1 MSINQSQA
9 NAIATA
15 VGPEAQKNI
24 QRYVQ
29 ARVEAA
35 ARAGLFS
42 IFVDYDLSGTAGY
55 ELGLLGFGITQS
67 GNQWVVD
74 WSGSAPPPVPPIPGP
89 TYVIPPVNGGT
100 GINSYA
106 IGDLIIATAATTLA
120 NLAIGA
126 ANTVLTSSGSLP
138 QWGLLTDN
146 NISTTADITLS
157 KVNGGT
163 ANRLIASTGP
173 LNRLAVL
180 PAIAANRLLQSDVNG
195 LPVAL
200 PAITPDR
207 LLASNASG
215 LPTALAAITPGHV
228 LYADA
233 NGLPVGEAVLAKSRG
248 GAGADMSAVT
258 FPSTGTLVTEAGAH
272 VLTNKDYDGGTA
284 SNTRRL
290 TVPKNTLSALQGLTR
305 KEATLLFASDIGKLY
320 VDDGTNLSAVGAGS
334 GSINYCTN
342 PDAEAS
348 ITGWTRY
355 KDSAL
360 PAPEDGAG
368 GTPNITWERTTTSPL
383 DGQGSFLLTKDTVNR
398 QGEGV
403 AFDFTIAP
411 ADLGKQLTV
420 SFVSQSNSGYVAN
433 DVLVYVIAD
442 PSGTPEVIQL
452 TPAGIPKA
460 DSTGGALYTG
470 TFQAGPTATSYRLC
484 FHVATNNAASYEL
497 KIDRVSIAPSPVAF
511 AAAVTDPTPYT
522 PTLNS
527 NTGVAANNA
536 RWWRAGRYMMIEG
549 AVRYNGTGAASTFT
563 VALPAGYTIDSSSF
577 FGGNDV
583 YSQVVGF
590 WGWYDSVGSTASRG
604 GVCWIEPGTPNI
616 VRFIRNDNSSY
627 PQSSDF
633 GAGDRILYHLRVP
646 IAGWGS
652 NVQIGSYDGRTVS
665 ARYTGTAMSGS
676 FTAANDLKYNNRIYD
691 THDAY
696 NTSTGLFTAP
706 VAGYYRVSGV
716 CTLSATT
723 TANSSFTE
731 VLIYKNG
738 SLYGRLAADL
748 AQLSTAGYTFVVP
761 AGSTLVQCNAG
772 DTISLRVNT
781 SGTISSISFNN
792 SANHNYIDIELVPG
806 RSTLAAADTVAFAA
820 TKASGSAANGTA
832 DVTSYTTEFDT
843 TGSFNASSG
852 VFTAPTAGVY
862 SGSACVSYVAN
873 ATGARSLEIQV
884 NGSTVR
890 TGPRIPATSANDVG
904 VSLGFTLRLNAGD
917 TVKVR
922 SIQTSGASLNFST
935 VTAATSFSMERVGN

>member
-74 WSGSAPPPVPPIPGP
+74 WSGGAPPPVPPIPGP

-100 GINSYA
+100 GINSYT

-120 NLAIGA
+120 KLAIGA

-180 PAIAANRLLQSDVNG
+180 PAI
-195 LPVAL
+195 
-200 PAITPDR
+200 TPGR
-207 LLASNASG
+207 LLASDASG

-248 GAGADMSAVT
+248 GAGANMSAVT
-258 FPSTGTLVTEAGAH
+258 FPSSGVLVTEAGSH

-284 SNTRRL
+284 SNTSRL

-342 PDAEAS
+342 SDAEAS

-460 DSTGGALYTG
+460 DSAGGALYTG

-563 VALPAGYTIDSSSF
+563 VALPAGYSIDTSIAFDS
-577 FGGNDV
+577 NDAN
-583 YSQVVGF
+583 SQILGF
-590 WGWYDSVGSTASRG
+590 WGWYDNVGSAASRG
-604 GVCWIEPGTPNI
+604 GYARRNSATTVL
-616 VRFIRNDNSSY
+616 FIRNDTSDAVNSSAFA
-627 PQSSDF
+627 SD
-633 GAGDRILYHLRVP
+633 DRVTYQLRIP

-792 SANHNYIDIELVPG
+792 SANLNYIDIELVPG
-806 RSTLAAADTVAFAA
+806 RSTLAVGDTVAFAA

-832 DVTSYTTEFDT
+832 DVASYTTEFDT

-852 VFTAPTAGVY
+852 VFTAPMAGVY
-862 SGSACVSYVAN
+862 SGSACVSYAAN
-873 ATGARSLEIQV
+873 ATGSRCLEIQV

-904 VSLGFTLRLNAGD
+904 VSLGFTLRLSAGD